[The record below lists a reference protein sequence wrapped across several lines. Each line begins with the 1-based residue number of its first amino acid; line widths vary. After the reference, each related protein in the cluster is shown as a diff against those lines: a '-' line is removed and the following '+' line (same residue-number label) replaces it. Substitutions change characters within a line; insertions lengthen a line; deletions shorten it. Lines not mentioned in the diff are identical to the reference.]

1 MKTFHDL
8 VEDAQK
14 IATHV
19 AIAKKLASDLATN
32 VKLSK
37 DVLSADNVA
46 TIRSIYSEEDMLKTS
61 SELDAAIDEAMQTEG

>member
-1 MKTFHDL
+1 MKTFDEL
-8 VEDAQK
+8 VGDAQK
-14 IATHV
+14 IATHL
-19 AIAKKLASDLATN
+19 AWAKKLASDLATN
-32 VKLSK
+32 VKLAK